1 MDRQQAFELLQKHVR
16 ADNLKKHCLA
26 TEAVMRALAQRLGEP
41 EDLWGI
47 VGLLHDLDYEETTG
61 QPSEHG
67 LRTAA
72 ILAADSDLSPE
83 VITAIKAHNAEALGV
98 ERRSRLD
105 FALSCAES
113 ITGLVV
119 ATALVYPDKR
129 LASVKP
135 KSILK
140 RMKQKDFARRVNR
153 EQIRLCEAIGVD
165 LADFADLSLRAMQ
178 GISEELGL

>member
-1 MDRQQAFELLQKHVR
+1 MDRQQALDLLHEHVD
-16 ADNLKKHCLA
+16 ADNLLKHCLA
-26 TEAVMRALAQRLGEP
+26 TEAVMRALAERLDEP
-41 EDLWGI
+41 VDLWGLA
-47 VGLLHDLDYEETTG
+47 GLLHDLDYEETAEH
-61 QPSEHG
+61 PSEHG

-72 ILAADSDLSPE
+72 ILAESDLPPD

-98 ERRSRLD
+98 ARSLKMD

-135 KSILK
+135 KSIVK
-140 RMKQKDFARRVNR
+140 RMKQKDFPRRVNR
-153 EQIRLCEAIGVD
+153 DQIRLCEEIGVP
-165 LADFADLSLRAMQ
+165 LADFAELSLRAMQ
-178 GISEELGL
+178 GISEELEL

>member
-1 MDRQQAFELLQKHVR
+1 MDRQQAIDLLHKHME
-16 ADNLKKHCLA
+16 ADNLLKHCLA
-26 TEAVMRALAQRLGEP
+26 TEAVMRALAERLDEP
-41 EDLWGI
+41 VALWGI
-47 VGLLHDLDYEETTG
+47 TGLLHDLDYEETAD
-61 QPSEHG
+61 QPSQHG

-72 ILAADSDLSPE
+72 MLAESDLPPE
-83 VITAIKAHNAEALGV
+83 VITAIKAHNAEMLGV
-98 ERRSRLD
+98 ERKSKLD
-105 FALSCAES
+105 FALTCAES

-153 EQIRLCEAIGVD
+153 DQIRLCEDVGVT

-178 GISEELGL
+178 GISDELGL

>member
-1 MDRQQAFELLQKHVR
+1 
-16 ADNLKKHCLA
+16 
-26 TEAVMRALAQRLGEP
+26 MRALAERFGEP
-41 EDLWGI
+41 VELWGI
-47 VGLLHDLDYEETTG
+47 VGLLHDLDYEDTSE

-72 ILAADSDLSPE
+72 LLTDSGLSPE

-153 EQIRLCEAIGVD
+153 DQIRLCEAIGVE

>member
-1 MDRQQAFELLQKHVR
+1 
-16 ADNLKKHCLA
+16 
-26 TEAVMRALAQRLGEP
+26 
-41 EDLWGI
+41 
-47 VGLLHDLDYEETTG
+47 
-61 QPSEHG
+61 
-67 LRTAA
+67 
-72 ILAADSDLSPE
+72 
-83 VITAIKAHNAEALGV
+83 V
-98 ERRSRLD
+98 ERRSKLD
-105 FALSCAES
+105 FALTCAES

-153 EQIRLCEAIGVD
+153 DQVKLCEEIGVE

>member
-1 MDRQQAFELLQKHVR
+1 
-16 ADNLKKHCLA
+16 
-26 TEAVMRALAQRLGEP
+26 
-41 EDLWGI
+41 
-47 VGLLHDLDYEETTG
+47 
-61 QPSEHG
+61 
-67 LRTAA
+67 
-72 ILAADSDLSPE
+72 
-83 VITAIKAHNAEALGV
+83 V
-98 ERRSRLD
+98 ERRSKLD

-113 ITGLVV
+113 ITGMVV

-153 EQIRLCEAIGVD
+153 DQIKLCEEIGVE
-165 LADFADLSLRAMQ
+165 LADFAGLSLRAMQ

>member
-1 MDRQQAFELLQKHVR
+1 MDRQQALELFNKHVK

-26 TEAVMRALAQRLGEP
+26 TEAVMRALAERLDEP
-41 EDLWGI
+41 AELWGI
-47 VGLLHDLDYEETTG
+47 VGLLHDLDYEETAD
-61 QPSEHG
+61 QPAEHG
-67 LRTAA
+67 LKSAA
-72 ILAADSDLSPE
+72 ILANSDLPSE
-83 VITAIKAHNAEALGV
+83 VISAIKAHNAEALGV
-98 ERRSRLD
+98 ERKSTLD
-105 FALSCAES
+105 FALTCAES

-140 RMKQKDFARRVNR
+140 RMKQKDFARKVNR
-153 EQIRLCEAIGVD
+153 DQIRLCEEIGVE

-178 GISEELGL
+178 GISQELGL

>member
-1 MDRQQAFELLQKHVR
+1 MDRQQALDLFHKHVR
-16 ADNLKKHCLA
+16 EDNLKKHCLA
-26 TEAVMRALAQRLGEP
+26 TEAVMRALAERLGEP
-41 EDLWGI
+41 AELWGI
-47 VGLLHDLDYEETTG
+47 VGLLHDLDYEETSD
-61 QPSEHG
+61 QPTEHG
-67 LRTAA
+67 LKTAA
-72 ILAADSDLSPE
+72 ILANRGLPSG
-83 VITAIKAHNAEALGV
+83 VISAIKAHNAEALGV
-98 ERRSRLD
+98 ERRSKLD
-105 FALSCAES
+105 FALTCAES

-153 EQIRLCEAIGVD
+153 DQVKLCEEIGVE

>member
-1 MDRQQAFELLQKHVR
+1 MDRQQALDLFHMHVR

-26 TEAVMRALAQRLGEP
+26 TEAVMRALAERLDEP
-41 EDLWGI
+41 AELWGI
-47 VGLLHDLDYEETTG
+47 VGLLHDLDYEETAD
-61 QPSEHG
+61 QPTEHG
-67 LRTAA
+67 LKTAA
-72 ILAADSDLSPE
+72 ILANRGLPPG
-83 VITAIKAHNAEALGV
+83 VISAIKAHNAEALGV
-98 ERRSRLD
+98 ERRSKLD
-105 FALSCAES
+105 FALTCAES

-153 EQIRLCEAIGVD
+153 DQVRLCEEIGVE

-178 GISEELGL
+178 GISDELGL

>member
-1 MDRQQAFELLQKHVR
+1 MERQQALDLLYKHVK
-16 ADNLKKHCLA
+16 ADNLRKHCLA
-26 TEAVMRALAQRLGEP
+26 TEAVMRALAQRLDEP
-41 EDLWGI
+41 AELWGI
-47 VGLLHDLDYEETTG
+47 VGLLHDLDYEETAD
-61 QPSEHG
+61 QPSAHG
-67 LRTAA
+67 LKTAA
-72 ILAADSDLSPE
+72 LLANSDLPAGALS
-83 VITAIKAHNAEALGV
+83 AIKAHNAEALGV

-135 KSILK
+135 KSIIK

-153 EQIRLCEAIGVD
+153 DQIRLCEEIGVE
-165 LADFADLSLRAMQ
+165 LADFAGLSLGAMQ